1 MNVQNKWFIM
11 AVQYVFWAFWPKN
24 MSDLPQAKLPPWKTG
39 ECKVKGVLM
48 KHVCVI
54 LTCIGFTFFPGL
66 AEAVESPG
74 SKLDA
79 VGEVL
84 LVFLVLSVAF
94 EVALTPVF
102 NSRLYLARFEGK
114 GVKVPLTIV
123 LALIVFWGYELD
135 IIQELL
141 NALGHTTTDGQPISL
156 SFGGQLLTA
165 FLIAGGSDGT
175 FRIFSKLGIRNPKER
190 KEKAALEKA
199 SMAEKAQVEKT
210 EAEKSAVQKEHILN
224 NIQRE
229 KQEAE
234 KEIEAA
240 KAKGDDSAQN
250 KAIEL
255 RDAKEKELNQ
265 VKAEKAR
272 VDRILAMKTSKANK
286 ALAEQISA
294 QKEAGLGS

>member
-1 MNVQNKWFIM
+1 MG
-11 AVQYVFWAFWPKN
+11 VQYVFWAFWPKN
-24 MSDLPQAKLPPWKTG
+24 LTDLPEAKLTPG
-39 ECKVKGVLM
+39 KVGAHKVNGVLM
-48 KHVCVI
+48 KHVCLI
-54 LTCIGFTFFPGL
+54 LTSLGFVFFPGL
-66 AEAVESPG
+66 AEAAGSPG
-74 SKLDA
+74 NKLNA

-84 LVFLVLSVAF
+84 LVFLVLSAAF

-102 NSRLYLARFEGK
+102 NSRFFLARYEGK

-141 NALGHTTTDGQPISL
+141 NALGHTTTEGEPISL
-156 SFGGQLLTA
+156 SFGGQILTA
-165 FLIAGGSDGT
+165 FLIAGGSDGI

-210 EAEKSAVQKEHILN
+210 EAEKSAVQKEQILN
-224 NIQRE
+224 NIERE

-240 KAKGDDSAQN
+240 KAKGDVSAQN

-255 RDAKEKELNQ
+255 KDAKEKELNQ
-265 VKAEKAR
+265 ANAEKAR

-286 ALAEQISA
+286 ALADQISA
-294 QKEAGLGS
+294 QKEAGLTS

>member
-1 MNVQNKWFIM
+1 
-11 AVQYVFWAFWPKN
+11 
-24 MSDLPQAKLPPWKTG
+24 
-39 ECKVKGVLM
+39 M
-48 KHVCVI
+48 KHVCLI
-54 LTCIGFTFFPGL
+54 LTSLGFIFFPGL
-66 AEAVESPG
+66 AEAAESPG
-74 SKLDA
+74 NKLNA

-84 LVFLVLSVAF
+84 LVFLVLSAAF

-102 NSRLYLARFEGK
+102 NSRFFLARYEGK

-141 NALGHTTTDGQPISL
+141 NALGHTTTKGEPISL
-156 SFGGQLLTA
+156 SFGGQILTA
-165 FLIAGGSDGT
+165 FLIAGGSDGI

-210 EAEKSAVQKEHILN
+210 EAEKSAVQKEQILN
-224 NIQRE
+224 NIERE

-240 KAKGDDSAQN
+240 KAKGDVSAQN

-255 RDAKEKELNQ
+255 KDAKEKELNQ

-286 ALAEQISA
+286 ALADQINA
-294 QKEAGLGS
+294 QKEAGLAS